1 MASRFDAPIR
11 GNIAHFGRYRVERFR
26 ALSLRAFNRSEA
38 NKRKRLFEITKGVDM
53 KSFKAVAKSLVIGL
67 LICVAVP
74 ATAAVAQSASSYR
87 DTIKQYQ
94 IRVDQL
100 SSEST
105 TRYNGDMS
113 QIKSWIDESLILIGK
128 DELNKVKGLS
138 MKISVTLDFVEASV
152 ARDKAMG
159 KAMEAETKLKA
170 LKAEYGKLDALI
182 QQLEAEEDVLTKKL
196 ESMKK

>member
-1 MASRFDAPIR
+1 
-11 GNIAHFGRYRVERFR
+11 
-26 ALSLRAFNRSEA
+26 
-38 NKRKRLFEITKGVDM
+38 M
-53 KSFKAVAKSLVIGL
+53 KSFKAVAKSLVMGL

-113 QIKSWIDESLILIGK
+113 QIKSWIDESIILIGK
-128 DELNKVKGLS
+128 D
-138 MKISVTLDFVEASV
+138 
-152 ARDKAMG
+152 
-159 KAMEAETKLKA
+159 
-170 LKAEYGKLDALI
+170 
-182 QQLEAEEDVLTKKL
+182 
-196 ESMKK
+196 

>member
-1 MASRFDAPIR
+1 
-11 GNIAHFGRYRVERFR
+11 
-26 ALSLRAFNRSEA
+26 
-38 NKRKRLFEITKGVDM
+38 M
-53 KSFKAVAKSLVIGL
+53 KSFKAVAKSLVMGL

-128 DELNKVKGLS
+128 DELNKVRGLS
-138 MKISVTLDFVEASV
+138 MKIRVTLDFVEASV

>member
-1 MASRFDAPIR
+1 
-11 GNIAHFGRYRVERFR
+11 
-26 ALSLRAFNRSEA
+26 
-38 NKRKRLFEITKGVDM
+38 
-53 KSFKAVAKSLVIGL
+53 
-67 LICVAVP
+67 
-74 ATAAVAQSASSYR
+74 
-87 DTIKQYQ
+87 
-94 IRVDQL
+94 
-100 SSEST
+100 
-105 TRYNGDMS
+105 MS

-128 DELNKVKGLS
+128 DELDKVKGLS

>member
-1 MASRFDAPIR
+1 
-11 GNIAHFGRYRVERFR
+11 
-26 ALSLRAFNRSEA
+26 
-38 NKRKRLFEITKGVDM
+38 M
-53 KSFKAVAKSLVIGL
+53 KSFKAVAKSLVMGL

-94 IRVDQL
+94 IRIDQL

-138 MKISVTLDFVEASV
+138 M
-152 ARDKAMG
+152 
-159 KAMEAETKLKA
+159 
-170 LKAEYGKLDALI
+170 
-182 QQLEAEEDVLTKKL
+182 
-196 ESMKK
+196 